1 MEEIKMFEKLQELYN
16 DISGRDDIK
25 LDPQMK
31 LKDLELSSL
40 GLVQL
45 ICAIEDEFD
54 IEISNADLK
63 GFKSV
68 KNVVDYLEKIIG

>member
-1 MEEIKMFEKLQELYN
+1 MFEKLQELYN
-16 DISGRDDIK
+16 DISGRTDIA
-25 LDPQMK
+25 LNPQMK

-63 GFKSV
+63 SFKSV
-68 KNVVDYLEKIIG
+68 KNVVDYLEKVIG

>member
-1 MEEIKMFEKLQELYN
+1 MFDKLQGLYN
-16 DISGRDDIK
+16 EVSGREDIK

-54 IEISNADLK
+54 IEISNKDLK
-63 GFKSV
+63 SFKSV
-68 KNVVDYLEKIIG
+68 KNVVDYLEKIIV

>member
-1 MEEIKMFEKLQELYN
+1 MFDKLQELYN
-16 DISGRDDIK
+16 EISGREDIK

-45 ICAIEDEFD
+45 ICSIEDEFD
-54 IEISNADLK
+54 IEISNKDLK
-63 GFKSV
+63 SFKSV
-68 KNVVDYLEKIIG
+68 KNVVDYLEKIMD

>member
-1 MEEIKMFEKLQELYN
+1 MFEKLQELYN
-16 DISGRDDIK
+16 DVSGRTDIA
-25 LDPQMK
+25 LTPQMK

-54 IEISNADLK
+54 IEISNKDLK
-63 GFKSV
+63 SFKSV
-68 KNVVDYLEKIIG
+68 KNVIDYLEKVIG

>member
-1 MEEIKMFEKLQELYN
+1 MFDKLQELYN
-16 DISGRDDIK
+16 EISGREDIK

-45 ICAIEDEFD
+45 ICSIEDEFD
-54 IEISNADLK
+54 IEISNKDLK
-63 GFKSV
+63 SFKSV
-68 KNVVDYLEKIIG
+68 KNVVDYLEKVFG

>member
-1 MEEIKMFEKLQELYN
+1 MFEKLQELYN

>member
-1 MEEIKMFEKLQELYN
+1 MFDKLQELYN
-16 DISGRDDIK
+16 EVSGREDIK

-54 IEISNADLK
+54 IEISNKDLK
-63 GFKSV
+63 NFKSV

>member
-1 MEEIKMFEKLQELYN
+1 MFDKLQELYN
-16 DISGRDDIK
+16 EISGREDIK

-54 IEISNADLK
+54 IEISNKDLK
-63 GFKSV
+63 NFKSV
-68 KNVVDYLEKIIG
+68 KNVLDYLEKVID

>member
-1 MEEIKMFEKLQELYN
+1 MFDKLQELYN
-16 DISGRDDIK
+16 EVSGREDIK
-25 LDPQMK
+25 LDPQTK

-45 ICAIEDEFD
+45 ICAMEDEFD
-54 IEISNADLK
+54 IEISNKDLK
-63 GFKSV
+63 SFKSV

>member
-1 MEEIKMFEKLQELYN
+1 MFDKLQKLYN
-16 DISGRDDIK
+16 EISGREDIK

-54 IEISNADLK
+54 IEISNKDLK
-63 GFKSV
+63 SFKSV

>member
-1 MEEIKMFEKLQELYN
+1 MFDKLQELYN
-16 DISGRDDIK
+16 EISGREDIK

-45 ICAIEDEFD
+45 ICSIEDEFD
-54 IEISNADLK
+54 IEISNKDLK
-63 GFKSV
+63 NFKSV

>member
-1 MEEIKMFEKLQELYN
+1 MFEKLQEIYN
-16 DISGRDDIK
+16 GISGREDIK

-54 IEISNADLK
+54 IEISNKDLK
-63 GFKSV
+63 SFKSV
-68 KNVVDYLEKIIG
+68 KNVVDYLKRIIG

>member
-1 MEEIKMFEKLQELYN
+1 MFEKLQEIYN
-16 DISGRDDIK
+16 GISGREDIK

-45 ICAIEDEFD
+45 ICSIEDEFD
-54 IEISNADLK
+54 IEISNKDLK
-63 GFKSV
+63 NFKSV

>member
-1 MEEIKMFEKLQELYN
+1 MFDKLQELYN
-16 DISGRDDIK
+16 EISGREDIK

-45 ICAIEDEFD
+45 ICSIEDEFD
-54 IEISNADLK
+54 IEISNKDLK
-63 GFKSV
+63 SFKSV
-68 KNVVDYLEKIIG
+68 KNVVDYLEMIIN

>member
-1 MEEIKMFEKLQELYN
+1 MFEKLQELYN
-16 DISGRDDIK
+16 GISGREDIK

-54 IEISNADLK
+54 IEISNKELK
-63 GFKSV
+63 SFKSV
-68 KNVVDYLEKIIG
+68 KNVVDYLEKALG

>member
-1 MEEIKMFEKLQELYN
+1 MFDKLQELYN
-16 DISGRDDIK
+16 EISGREDIK

-45 ICAIEDEFD
+45 ICSIEDEFD
-54 IEISNADLK
+54 IEISNKDLK
-63 GFKSV
+63 NFKSV
-68 KNVVDYLEKIIG
+68 KNVVDYLEKLMG

>member
-1 MEEIKMFEKLQELYN
+1 MFDKLQELYN
-16 DISGRDDIK
+16 EISGREDIK

-45 ICAIEDEFD
+45 ICSIEDEFD
-54 IEISNADLK
+54 IEISNKDLK
-63 GFKSV
+63 SFKSV

>member
-1 MEEIKMFEKLQELYN
+1 MFEKLQQLYN
-16 DISGRDDIK
+16 DVSGREDIK

-54 IEISNADLK
+54 IEISNKDLK
-63 GFKSV
+63 SFKSV
-68 KNVVDYLEKIIG
+68 KNVVDYLEKVIG

>member
-1 MEEIKMFEKLQELYN
+1 MFDKLQELYN
-16 DISGRDDIK
+16 EISGREDIK

-54 IEISNADLK
+54 IEISNKDLK
-63 GFKSV
+63 NFKSV
-68 KNVVDYLEKIIG
+68 KNVVDYLEKVID

>member
-1 MEEIKMFEKLQELYN
+1 MFDKLQELYN
-16 DISGRDDIK
+16 EISGREDIK

-45 ICAIEDEFD
+45 ICAMEDEFD
-54 IEISNADLK
+54 IEISNKDLK
-63 GFKSV
+63 SFKSV

>member
-1 MEEIKMFEKLQELYN
+1 MFEKLQQLYN
-16 DISGRDDIK
+16 DISGREDIK

-31 LKDLELSSL
+31 LKDLDLSSL

-54 IEISNADLK
+54 IEISNKDLK
-63 GFKSV
+63 SFKSV
-68 KNVVDYLEKIIG
+68 KNVVDYLEKVIG

>member
-1 MEEIKMFEKLQELYN
+1 MFDKLQELYN
-16 DISGRDDIK
+16 EISGREDIK

-45 ICAIEDEFD
+45 ICSIEDEFD
-54 IEISNADLK
+54 IEISNKDLK
-63 GFKSV
+63 SFKSV
-68 KNVVDYLEKIIG
+68 KNVVDYLEKLMG

>member
-1 MEEIKMFEKLQELYN
+1 MFDKLQELYN
-16 DISGRDDIK
+16 EISGREDIK

-54 IEISNADLK
+54 IEISNKDLK
-63 GFKSV
+63 SFKSV
-68 KNVVDYLEKIIG
+68 KNVVDYLEKLLG

>member
-1 MEEIKMFEKLQELYN
+1 MFDKLQELYN
-16 DISGRDDIK
+16 EISGREDIK

-54 IEISNADLK
+54 IEISNKDLK
-63 GFKSV
+63 SFKSV
-68 KNVVDYLEKIIG
+68 KNVVDYLEKVID

>member
-1 MEEIKMFEKLQELYN
+1 MDLNQLYN
-16 DISGRDDIK
+16 DVSGREDIK

-45 ICAIEDEFD
+45 ICAIEDELD
-54 IEISNADLK
+54 IEISNKDLK
-63 GFKSV
+63 SFKSV
-68 KNVVDYLEKIIG
+68 KNVVDYLEKVIG

>member
-1 MEEIKMFEKLQELYN
+1 MFDKLQELYN
-16 DISGRDDIK
+16 DISGRTDIK

-45 ICAIEDEFD
+45 ICSIEDEFD
-54 IEISNADLK
+54 IEISNKDLK
-63 GFKSV
+63 SFKSV